1 MGFQAIRY
9 NKYPLSNSWIKFI
22 GNAKIIVVSN
32 SIGKISNLSNFPS
45 LCVHAKNIVSMCA
58 KYLKKM
64 VHT

>member
-45 LCVHAKNIVSMCA
+45 LYVHAKSIVS